1 MSTLPRPEA
10 GTRVSLDEYEDWIAR
25 GVLPEDWRGELVEG
39 ELVEM
44 LAANPPHEDLVDFLM
59 EWSVRVLDGSEWKA
73 RVEKSLRMAKQE
85 SLVEPDI
92 SWVRRMRYRDRR
104 VTPEDT
110 LLVIE
115 VSDSSLPYDRGR
127 KLSLYAKG
135 GVTEVWIVSVVGRTL
150 ESHSHPVAG
159 RYTRNAKHE
168 STATV
173 SPAGFPS
180 AKLVLAEL
188 FGGD

>member
-1 MSTLPRPEA
+1 MSTLPRPVT
-10 GTRVSLDEYEDWIAR
+10 GTRVSLDEYEEWIAH
-25 GVLPEDWRGELVEG
+25 GLLPDDWHGELVEG

-59 EWSVRVLDGSEWKA
+59 EWSVKVLDGTEWKA
-73 RVEKSLRMAKQE
+73 RVEKSLRMAKQQ

-127 KLSLYAKG
+127 KLSLYAKA
-135 GVTEVWIVSVVGRTL
+135 GVVEVWIVSVVGRTL
-150 ESHSHPVAG
+150 EAHSNPVAG
-159 RYTRNAKHE
+159 RYTHGVKYE
-168 STATV
+168 VSETV
-173 SPAGFPS
+173 SPAGMP
-180 AKLVLAEL
+180 AARLNLALL
-188 FGGD
+188 FGE